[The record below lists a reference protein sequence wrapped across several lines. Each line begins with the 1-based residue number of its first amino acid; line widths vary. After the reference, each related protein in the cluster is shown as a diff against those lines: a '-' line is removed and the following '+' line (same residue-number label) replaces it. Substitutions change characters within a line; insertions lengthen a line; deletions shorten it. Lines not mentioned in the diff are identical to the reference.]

1 MKEILLSKTG
11 KIAFSLMLISLLL
24 IIIARL
30 TLEIM
35 MRTNSL
41 SAAIFSACYG
51 VIYASIFLFPASV
64 ITLII
69 LVIKRSRKRRISG
82 KIK

>member
-11 KIAFSLMLISLLL
+11 KIAFSVMLISLLL
-24 IIIARL
+24 IIISRL
-30 TLEIM
+30 VLEIM

-41 SAAIFSACYG
+41 SAIIFSICYV
-51 VIYASIFLFPASV
+51 VIYASVFLFPASA

-69 LVIKRSRKRRISG
+69 MVIIRGRKRRISG
-82 KIK
+82 KVN

>member
-1 MKEILLSKTG
+1 MKEILLSRTG
-11 KIAFSLMLISLLL
+11 KIAFSVMLISLLL
-24 IIIARL
+24 IIVSRIV
-30 TLEIM
+30 LEIM

-41 SAAIFSACYG
+41 SAIIFSTCYV
-51 VIYASIFLFPASV
+51 VIYAAIFLFPASV